1 VEFRRRLPSYTI
13 SSFRDER
20 LCANDLCRAQ
30 RERYYAGLE
39 KAGLP
44 E

>member
-1 VEFRRRLPSYTI
+1 MTCGQAVKEV
-13 SSFRDER
+13 R
-20 LCANDLCRAQ
+20 LCANDLCHSQ
-30 RERYYAGLE
+30 RERYYAGLT